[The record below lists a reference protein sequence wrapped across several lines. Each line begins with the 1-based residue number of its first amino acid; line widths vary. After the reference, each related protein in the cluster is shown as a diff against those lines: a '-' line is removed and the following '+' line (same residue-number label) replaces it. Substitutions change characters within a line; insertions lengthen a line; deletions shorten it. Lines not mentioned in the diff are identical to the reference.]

1 MKPRIG
7 EVLLALLAMGA
18 AFALDASF
26 ASVGGIF
33 AKPQL
38 ALACQDGRR
47 AMKWLRGTWSTR
59 VPNPRCALVF
69 R

>member
-1 MKPRIG
+1 MALDRVLHRYSVLEEPMKPRIG

-38 ALACQDGRR
+38 ALACHDGC
-47 AMKWLRGTWSTR
+47 
-59 VPNPRCALVF
+59 N
-69 R
+69 